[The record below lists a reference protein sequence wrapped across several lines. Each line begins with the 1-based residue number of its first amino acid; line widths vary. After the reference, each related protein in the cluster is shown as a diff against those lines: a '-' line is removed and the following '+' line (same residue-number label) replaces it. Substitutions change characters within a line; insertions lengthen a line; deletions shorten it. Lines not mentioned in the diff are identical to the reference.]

1 MARAR
6 PRGVLMTADTVGGV
20 WEYSLD
26 LSRALARAGVNVTL
40 ATLGRE
46 PSPAQRSDAERI
58 PSLTLRTSTFKLE
71 WMPDAWDDVRESGR
85 WLLDVQ
91 DAVRADIIHLNGF
104 CHGLLPWAPPVL
116 MVAHSCV
123 LSWWQSVRGCSAPSE
138 WNRYRAGA
146 RQGLLSADCVAAP
159 SRWMADEV
167 ERLYRVRPVLAIPNG
182 RDTAAG
188 FATGARKQAVI
199 LAAGRL
205 WDAAKNFRVLDRACA
220 NLSWPVYF
228 AGAAGGPF
236 DERFEPENGIPLG
249 TLAPSE
255 LAAWMQ
261 AASIYA
267 LPAKYEPFG
276 LSALEAA
283 MCGCALVLGDIPS
296 LRENWEGAAVFVEPD
311 DHGALRAAL
320 EALIAAPEVRSD
332 LARRAGERA
341 RQFTTRR
348 MAAGYL
354 SAYAQLLESGRVPKP
369 RIAASA

>member
-1 MARAR
+1 
-6 PRGVLMTADTVGGV
+6 MTADTVGGV

-26 LSRALARAGVNVTL
+26 LSRALASAGVTVTL
-40 ATLGRE
+40 ATLGGE
-46 PSPAQRSDAERI
+46 PSPVQRSKAERI
-58 PSLTLRTSTFKLE
+58 PSLTLRTSSFKLE

-91 DAVRADIIHLNGF
+91 DDARADIIHLNGF
-104 CHGLLPWAPPVL
+104 CHGVLPWMAPVM

-123 LSWWQSVRGCSAPSE
+123 LSWWQSVRGCDAPSE
-138 WNRYRAGA
+138 WNRYRADA

-159 SRWMADEV
+159 SQWMAAEV
-167 ERLYRVRPVLAIPNG
+167 ERLYGVRPVLAISNG
-182 RDTAAG
+182 RDAAAG
-188 FATGARKQAVI
+188 FAPGARKEPVI

-205 WDAAKNFRVLDRACA
+205 WDAAKNFRALDQACA
-220 NLSWPVYF
+220 NLTWPVYF
-228 AGAAGGPF
+228 AGAVGGPF
-236 DERFEPENGIPLG
+236 DERFEPGNGIPLG
-249 TLAPSE
+249 TLAPAE

-261 AASIYA
+261 TASIYA

-296 LRENWEGAAVFVEPD
+296 LRENWEGAAVFVDPD

-320 EALIAAPEVRSD
+320 EALIAVPDTRTD

-341 RQFTTRR
+341 RQFTTHR

-354 SAYAQLLESGRVPKP
+354 AAYAQLLGSGRVPKP

>member
-26 LSRALARAGVNVTL
+26 LSRALAGAGIKVTL

-46 PSPAQRSDAERI
+46 PSPGQRDEAKRI
-58 PSLTLRTSTFKLE
+58 PALTLRTSTFRLE
-71 WMPDAWDDVRESGR
+71 WMPDAWDDVRDSGS
-85 WLLDVQ
+85 WLLEVQ
-91 DAVRADIIHLNGF
+91 DAARADIVHLNGF
-104 CHGLLPWAPPVL
+104 CHGPLPWVTPVL

-123 LSWWQSVRGCSAPSE
+123 LSWWQSVRGCSAPPE
-138 WNRYRAGA
+138 WNRYRADV
-146 RQGLLSADCVAAP
+146 RRGLLSADCVVAP
-159 SRWMADEV
+159 SQWMADQIV
-167 ERLYRVRPVLAIPNG
+167 RLYGVGPVLAIPNG

-188 FATGARKQAVI
+188 FAPGAGKQSVI

-205 WDAAKNFRVLDRACA
+205 WDAAKNFRVLDKACA

-228 AGAAGGPF
+228 AGALRGPF
-236 DERFEPENGIPLG
+236 DERFEPENGNPLG
-249 TLAPSE
+249 TLEPSE

-261 AASIYA
+261 TASIYA

-320 EALIAAPEVRSD
+320 EALIATPEVRRD

-354 SAYAQLLESGRVPKP
+354 SAYAQLLESGRVPKR